1 LASDEETAPIEAVEP
16 RRAPRRRA
24 TIALG
29 VFLAVGLFLLFGAQ
43 AFGLGGEAAA
53 RRWLTVAHGPL
64 ALPAVIVVFAVLA
77 FVGVPQ
83 VALIAAA
90 VLVFGPWLGGLY
102 SWIGTMAS
110 AMAGFWLGRL
120 ASPRMTTLANGSR
133 TQALLELVER
143 NGFVTSAAVRL
154 APFAPFVLINMA
166 AGASRMSAVAF
177 AGGTGVGIV
186 PKIIAVAAAGGA
198 ASRLLFGGVLGPVV
212 FFVGVLAAWLVAG
225 MVARRWLGQRR

>member
-1 LASDEETAPIEAVEP
+1 M
-16 RRAPRRRA
+16 
-24 TIALG
+24 
-29 VFLAVGLFLLFGAQ
+29 AVGLFLLFGAQ

-90 VLVFGPWLGGLY
+90 ALVFGPWLGGLY

-110 AMAGFWLGRL
+110 AMAGFWLGRI
-120 ASPRMTTLANGSR
+120 ASPRMTLANGSR
-133 TQALLELVER
+133 IQALLELVER

-166 AGASRMSAVAF
+166 AGASRMSPVAF
-177 AGGTGVGIV
+177 AGGTGLGIV

-198 ASRLLFGGVLGPVV
+198 ASRLLFGGVLGPAA

-225 MVARRWLGQRR
+225 MLARRWLGRRR